1 MTDIKRLVSDVTAA
15 PLGEIIAS
23 VGEGVAQAQRALDDQ
38 AIQQLL
44 ALYAEGDEGARLLR
58 ESGWRPTFYTIPEA
72 EGEIK
77 VGLVVSGGATSGAS
91 TATTAAAAPA
101 GRVAGLK
108 QASLALPRVYAT
120 PVDAGYRSRYDYEGS
135 VTASVRFRIVPV
147 PPPPGSDRLRVVPRL
162 TGLGAEA
169 ASARLEQLEL
179 AIELAGDVELAGS
192 GQEAVIRQEPAAGEP
207 LLSGEVVVVTL
218 GPRQA

>member
-38 AIQQLL
+38 AVQQLL

-91 TATTAAAAPA
+91 TATTAAAVPA

-169 ASARLEQLEL
+169 ASARLEQFEL
-179 AIELAGDVELAGS
+179 AMELAGEVELAGS
-192 GQEAVIRQEPAAGEP
+192 QVTVIRQEPAAGEP